1 MGRDTSSGHSPSGQ
15 LFENHSSARS
25 MRLTLISAPHSSAAS
40 FLPSLSAR
48 ELTVES
54 GTRSISAYRRAT
66 LSSESMP
73 DMAGISVSLPDKSTA
88 FLPDA
93 HRIVSGHSTGM
104 DLAVILENIER
115 QLRIKKMSSD
125 KASRLAGKPDAIR
138 NIKRKLK
145 GEIQGDGI
153 TVKTLEALA
162 GALGSTVD
170 ELTTPRERI
179 NISPVPGLRDSI
191 IAKLEWLDRERDRAL
206 QELSALDQAENSA
219 KKAAKRKIR

>member
-1 MGRDTSSGHSPSGQ
+1 
-15 LFENHSSARS
+15 
-25 MRLTLISAPHSSAAS
+25 
-40 FLPSLSAR
+40 
-48 ELTVES
+48 
-54 GTRSISAYRRAT
+54 
-66 LSSESMP
+66 
-73 DMAGISVSLPDKSTA
+73 
-88 FLPDA
+88 
-93 HRIVSGHSTGM
+93 M